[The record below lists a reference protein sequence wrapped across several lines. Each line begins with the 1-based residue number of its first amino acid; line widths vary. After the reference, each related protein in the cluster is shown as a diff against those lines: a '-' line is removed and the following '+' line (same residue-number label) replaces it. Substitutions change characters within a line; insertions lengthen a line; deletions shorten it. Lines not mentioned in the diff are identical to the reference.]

1 MVASQFPILVV
12 RVRFPLPAPYCKGN
26 TANSGGIP
34 AVFWGTTAFLG
45 ELRRFGRISP
55 TSGRKERI
63 LPPPARSR
71 RSRPASPPKPPPA
84 LVVHSPERI
93 DRNPPSPQ
101 PCPCRRPG
109 SAERLRP
116 GVRIGCK
123 HRRQHYRIHSAARGP
138 CERPGRMNGPG
149 DSKFVKR
156 PADGGSLPSPL
167 RQVNALR
174 PHPQR
179 ERHVVGNKQDQSP
192 TAAQRGNRFGEL
204 FALRMPVVSKD
215 DSGRPG
221 KRLENRQR
229 IREPRLVGNEQK
241 VREFSLVVQERD
253 FFCPRPICLASRE
266 RVLA

>member
-1 MVASQFPILVV
+1 MAASQFPILVV

-34 AVFWGTTAFLG
+34 AVFWGTTAFLGEITAVLG

-116 GVRIGCK
+116 GVRIGCE

-138 CERPGRMNGPG
+138 CERPGRVNGPG

-192 TAAQRGNRFGEL
+192 AA
-204 FALRMPVVSKD
+204 A
-215 DSGRPG
+215 
-221 KRLENRQR
+221 
-229 IREPRLVGNEQK
+229 
-241 VREFSLVVQERD
+241 
-253 FFCPRPICLASRE
+253 
-266 RVLA
+266 